1 MIVNYVSGLMFVKVF
16 TETERNII
24 NDYKPNLMNN
34 FYYDMDE
41 DNEIVGIYYYFDND
55 EDYFNLVILNLFRL
69 LLNPEKNIT
78 MKDQYNLMI
87 NKFLNNE

>member
-1 MIVNYVSGLMFVKVF
+1 MFVKVF
-16 TETERNII
+16 TEIERNII
-24 NDYKPNLMNN
+24 NDFKPNLMNN

-87 NKFLNNE
+87 EKFLNNE

>member
-1 MIVNYVSGLMFVKVF
+1 MIVNYVSGLMFVKIF
-16 TETERNII
+16 TENERNII

-34 FYYDMDE
+34 FYYDMNE
-41 DNEIVGIYYYFDND
+41 ENEIVGIYYYYDND

-87 NKFLNNE
+87 EKFLNNE

>member
-1 MIVNYVSGLMFVKVF
+1 MFVKVF